1 MKLTPRP
8 YQYRAH
14 DAAWSSIKTCLDP
27 VVIELATGAGKS
39 LIGAMLGDTVLSH
52 TGKRVLMLVPNGEL
66 AEQNGEKMADMGI
79 KYSLFSASVGKKS
92 IRHPVVIGTPGT
104 VKNQIERFGAEFA
117 VIIIDE
123 CHEITATIIAIIDAI
138 RAKNPN
144 VRVIGMTATP
154 YRLGTG
160 YIYKLKQDGTPVP
173 ETQTKDPYFTRLVER
188 VTADELLE
196 LGFLTPV
203 KIGTPGVPSYD
214 TSSLKLGSNGKFTAS
229 SLDQAY
235 NGHGRKTSLIVA
247 DVVAHSQG
255 RDGVMLFCA
264 TVQHAKEAFASLPPE
279 ISAIVTGETDKA
291 ERKSIV
297 KRFKARKIK
306 YLVNVGVFTRGF
318 DAPHVS
324 VIALLRKT
332 ESASLLQQIIGRGLR
347 LSDGKDYCLLLDY
360 SDNLESHFPD
370 GNIFDPDI
378 KVGIGS
384 EGAEL
389 SCKCPECSVTN
400 TFSARK
406 NPDCYD
412 YDEHGYFLDLSG
424 VRIETEYGPTPA
436 HYGRRCLGS
445 VLIKGVYQ
453 QCTYRWTFKE
463 CPHCQHPNDIAAR
476 YCKDCKGEIIDPNEK
491 LRLDQQAFDAK
502 KRDASQPQTDRLVA
516 WAVKKSVSTTGKEM
530 HVVSWKTEHR
540 TFETYTIAK
549 PSSQFQYYGLEKLM
563 TGTKNLTEMPKTISY
578 KRPKGQKFFEILGFN
593 REVEDRP

>member
-8 YQYRAH
+8 YQYRSH
-14 DAAWSSIKTCLDP
+14 DAAWNSIKTCLDP

-92 IRHPVVIGTPGT
+92 IKHPVVIGTPGT

-123 CHEITATIIAIIDAI
+123 CHEITATIISIIDAI

-203 KIGTPGVPSYD
+203 KIGTPGAPSYD
-214 TSSLKLGSNGKFTAS
+214 TSSLKLGNNGRYTAS

-247 DVVAHSQG
+247 DVVAQSVG
-255 RDGVMLFCA
+255 KRGVMLFCA
-264 TVQHAKEAFASLPPE
+264 TIQHAKEAMASLPPE
-279 ISAIVTGETDKA
+279 LSAIVTGETSKA
-291 ERKSIV
+291 DRKSIV
-297 KRFKARKIK
+297 RRFKAQKIK
-306 YLVNVGVFTRGF
+306 YLVGVGVFTKGF
-318 DAPHVS
+318 DAPHVD

-332 ESASLLQQIIGRGLR
+332 ESASLLQQIIGRMLR
-347 LSDGKDYCLLLDY
+347 LFDGKSFGLLLDY

-378 KVGIGS
+378 KVGIGMES
-384 EGAEL
+384 ADL
-389 SCKCPECSVTN
+389 SCKCPECNVTN

-406 NPDCYD
+406 NPDGYD

-436 HYGRRCLGS
+436 HYGRRCLGM
-445 VLIKGVYQ
+445 VLKKGIYAP
-453 QCTYRWTFKE
+453 CDYRWTFKE

-476 YCKDCKGEIIDPNEK
+476 YCKDCKGEIIDP
-491 LRLDQQAFDAK
+491 
-502 KRDASQPQTDRLVA
+502 
-516 WAVKKSVSTTGKEM
+516 GKVLKDLNAER
-530 HVVSWKTEHR
+530 V
-540 TFETYTIAK
+540 I
-549 PSSQFQYYGLEKLM
+549 P
-563 TGTKNLTEMPKTISY
+563 LTEPRTESVIDWSI
-578 KRPKGQKFFEILGFN
+578 RTGVTPKGHEVWNIDIVTEKRTVPVMIYKNPKWHSAQVEKDLLMSITNGLKTPPRTITYSKVGKYLKASAFN
-593 REVEDRP
+593 E

>member
-14 DAAWSSIKTCLDP
+14 DAAWNSIKTCLDP

-92 IRHPVVIGTPGT
+92 IRHTVVIGTPGT

-173 ETQTKDPYFTRLVER
+173 DTQTKDPYFTRLVER

-203 KIGTPGVPSYD
+203 KIGPPGVPSYD

-247 DVVAHSQG
+247 DVVTHSQG

-291 ERKSIV
+291 ERKAIV

-318 DAPHVS
+318 DAPHVD

-347 LSDGKDYCLLLDY
+347 LYDGKDYCLLLDY
-360 SDNLESHFPD
+360 SDNLETHFPD

-378 KVGIGS
+378 KVGIGTES
-384 EGAEL
+384 AEL
-389 SCKCPECSVTN
+389 SCKCPECDVTN

-406 NPDCYD
+406 NPDGYD

-453 QCTYRWTFKE
+453 QCPYRWTFKE

-491 LRLDQQAFDAK
+491 LRLDQHAFDAK

-563 TGTKNLTEMPKTISY
+563 TGTKNLTEMPNTISY